1 MNYSNELISKLKI
14 LSDLI
19 TNGLKDRISQLDLID
34 TGRMFSIT
42 ESDIEFSDDG
52 LIINITT
59 TDYYK
64 YLDGRYNL
72 TDYVMNNPSISNMMN
87 DIYGD
92 MIIEIMFDEL

>member
-1 MNYSNELISKLKI
+1 MKYSNELISKLKI

-19 TNGLKDRISQLDLID
+19 TKGLKDRINQLNLID

-72 TDYVMNNPSISNMMN
+72 TDYVMDDPSISNMMT

-92 MIIEIMFDEL
+92 MVIEIMFDEL

>member
-1 MNYSNELISKLKI
+1 MKYSNELISKLKV

-19 TNGLKDRISQLDLID
+19 TKGLKDRINQLNLID

-42 ESDIEFSDDG
+42 GSDIEFSDDG

-72 TDYVMNNPSISNMMN
+72 TDYVMNDPSISNMMT

-92 MIIEIMFDEL
+92 MVIEIIFDEL